1 MAERMTS
8 ISLRG
13 SSHNGLADWGRKSA
27 EEMIQQFRDHALR
40 QKQAAEEVLAA
51 ADEDFRVETYT
62 GVYVQ
67 RNKEIIQTG
76 KQALAIKEKAA

>member
-1 MAERMTS
+1 MSERMTS

-13 SSHNGLADWGRKSA
+13 STHNGLADWGRKSA
-27 EEMIQQFRDHALR
+27 EEMIQQFRDHAQL

-51 ADEDFRVETYT
+51 SDEDFRVETYT

-67 RNKEIIQTG
+67 RNKEVIQPG
-76 KQALAIKEKAA
+76 KQAMAIKEEA